1 MPPRSFAALLVLVV
15 ALLAAPVAGLG
26 SAVPGATAGDAPGPV
41 GGTGSVPQEAT
52 TTAGTAGPGVSRTA
66 TPTVV
71 DRSTLGPSDVTWR
84 LQLQADG
91 DARWTVSMTVPI
103 RDGHDAEAFEE
114 LTAAFEAA
122 ENPLAVDFFRAA
134 ASEASAETGREM
146 TVGRVSRS
154 AGRANGT
161 GTLAVSFRWTNFAR
175 VEGDRLSV
183 GDGFNTTRGTWLPEL
198 TDRQTLVVVPP
209 SGYGVTSAPSV
220 GITDGAARWEGP
232 YNFSGREPWVVYS
245 GSAPT
250 PTPTPTT
257 PGSAVSPGTDT
268 PGTAEPDGPFGSLLP
283 VVGLAVVAGVA
294 AAALVVYMRREDG
307 GVGAIG
313 GSSDGGSGGAS
324 AAGTA
329 TEEATGGA
337 DAASDGNADSTGA
350 GSTGADAG
358 TGAGGDD
365 PVGGATGAAAA
376 GAAADDTDE
385 SGDESD
391 EEIDEELL
399 SDEERVER
407 LLERNGGRMKQA
419 TIVKETGW
427 SNAKV
432 SQLLSAMAE
441 EGRVDK
447 LRIGRENLISFPD
460 EDVTDIDSSSE

>member
-15 ALLAAPVAGLG
+15 ALSATPVAGLG
-26 SAVPGATAGDAPGPV
+26 SPLTGVTAGGPV
-41 GGTGSVPQEAT
+41 AGSAGGAGGVPQEAT
-52 TTAGTAGPGVSRTA
+52 TTAGGTGTVGPATTA
-66 TPTVV
+66 TPTAV
-71 DRSTLGPSDVTWR
+71 DRSTLAPSDVTWR
-84 LQLQADG
+84 LELRPDG

-103 RDGHDAEAFEE
+103 RDTHDAEAFAE
-114 LTAAFEAA
+114 LTAAFEASDD
-122 ENPLAVDFFRAA
+122 PLALDFFRTA
-134 ASEASAETGREM
+134 ASRASDATGREM

-154 AGRANGT
+154 TGRANGT

-175 VEGDRLSV
+175 VEGERLSV

-220 GITDGAARWEGP
+220 GITDGAARWDGP

-257 PGSAVSPGTDT
+257 PGTVGSPGTDS
-268 PGTAEPDGPFGSLLP
+268 PGTDGPDDPFGSLLP

-307 GVGAIG
+307 GSGAIG
-313 GSSDGGSGGAS
+313 GISGDGG
-324 AAGTA
+324 T
-329 TEEATGGA
+329 
-337 DAASDGNADSTGA
+337 
-350 GSTGADAG
+350 
-358 TGAGGDD
+358 
-365 PVGGATGAAAA
+365 
-376 GAAADDTDE
+376 GAAADDGTAADAAGDAGGATGTE
-385 SGDESD
+385 SAGATSSPEGASGDASGVAGGAAGGAAADAGTDD
-391 EEIDEELL
+391 EAAADDEIDEELL

-432 SQLLSAMAE
+432 SQLLSSMAE

-460 EDVTDIDSSSE
+460 EDVTDIDSDPE

>member
-1 MPPRSFAALLVLVV
+1 MPPRSFAALLVVVV

-26 SAVPGATAGDAPGPV
+26 SAVPGAPPGDAPGV
-41 GGTGSVPQEAT
+41 AQEAT
-52 TTAGTAGPGVSRTA
+52 ATAGTNTGATA
-66 TPTVV
+66 TPTAV
-71 DRSTLGPSDVTWR
+71 DRSTLGPSEVTWR
-84 LQLQADG
+84 LQLQSDG
-91 DARWTVSMTVPI
+91 DARWTVSMTLPI
-103 RDGHDAEAFEE
+103 RDAHDAEAFEE
-114 LTAAFEAA
+114 LTATFEAS
-122 ENPLAVDFFRAA
+122 ENPLALDFFRSAA
-134 ASEASAETGREM
+134 TEASAETGRDM

-154 AGRANGT
+154 TERANGT

-175 VEGDRLSV
+175 AEGDRLSV
-183 GDGFNTTRGTWLPEL
+183 GDGFNTTRGTWLPDL

-220 GITDGAARWEGP
+220 GITDGAARWDGP

-250 PTPTPTT
+250 PSSPGPTT
-257 PGSAVSPGTDT
+257 SPGTDT
-268 PGTAEPDGPFGSLLP
+268 PGTDPPDDPLGSLLP
-283 VVGLAVVAGVA
+283 VVGLAVLAGVA

-307 GVGAIG
+307 GVGSIG
-313 GSSDGGSGGAS
+313 GISDGGGTGTAS
-324 AAGTA
+324 DAGTA
-329 TEEATGGA
+329 TDDAGSGTDAENPASTDTGSTRA
-337 DAASDGNADSTGA
+337 DAATGPN
-350 GSTGADAG
+350 GDHPVGA
-358 TGAGGDD
+358 AGG
-365 PVGGATGAAAA
+365 TTA
-376 GAAADDTDE
+376 GAAATDDADE
-385 SGDESD
+385 SG
-391 EEIDEELL
+391 EEPDDGVDEELL

-460 EDVTDIDSSSE
+460 EDVTDIDSSE